1 MSLKFSPSLFSH
13 RYQVT
18 RDDWAIS
25 VVEYRIA
32 QKYKVLISPQIRLEL
47 VVFNEDGVIPG
58 LYRVTELIHN
68 PFYKDYSTREVNRSI
83 EAVRVREV
91 LDEVKGEVNA
101 RYALEMID
109 VIQGG
114 LNEVFALED
123 IEALEARGPFIYPT
137 GGCIIDAEYL
147 RKVGI
152 NPNYGQISVKEYYI
166 ALTNTVHIGHYT
178 PIETIVFPIHTALE
192 DLYLVA
198 QFNPN
203 PTYSD
208 YLERRTIREL
218 GPDYLDYVERKRL
231 AALPPVEPEIPT
243 SYLDYWVVRF
253 VLVYAFTLFTQ
264 RCGVLIF
271 FQEAELILSL
281 GSIGPFDLPWVRLD
295 YRPV

>member
-1 MSLKFSPSLFSH
+1 MKCSAAFTNNRYFLVSLKFSPSLFSH

-68 PFYKDYSTREVNRSI
+68 PFYKDYLTREVNRSI
-83 EAVRVREV
+83 EAVRVQEV

-137 GGCIIDAEYL
+137 GGCIIDA
-147 RKVGI
+147 
-152 NPNYGQISVKEYYI
+152 
-166 ALTNTVHIGHYT
+166 
-178 PIETIVFPIHTALE
+178 
-192 DLYLVA
+192 
-198 QFNPN
+198 
-203 PTYSD
+203 
-208 YLERRTIREL
+208 
-218 GPDYLDYVERKRL
+218 
-231 AALPPVEPEIPT
+231 
-243 SYLDYWVVRF
+243 
-253 VLVYAFTLFTQ
+253 
-264 RCGVLIF
+264 
-271 FQEAELILSL
+271 
-281 GSIGPFDLPWVRLD
+281 
-295 YRPV
+295 